1 MVTVLGSSKTA
12 SAKFFMTPGKILL
25 ERSMVAY
32 RKKLTHLKG
41 DEDFWLQT
49 SPQEVAFIQETFAF
63 QMLAVK

>member
-1 MVTVLGSSKTA
+1 
-12 SAKFFMTPGKILL
+12 MTPDKTLL

-49 SPQEVAFIQETFAF
+49 TPQEVAFIQETFAF